1 MSKELSTEEKIRE
14 AAKNVFIAKGFDG
27 CTSREIAKAA
37 GMNVALVN
45 YYFCSKKQLFKLV
58 FEAAME
64 DFMLST
70 VEVFKKDLSLESK
83 MRIFIERE
91 YEFLTMHP
99 DIPRFILSELS
110 RGDKCEF
117 DHAGILDKIADTGVF
132 EELLDAQEKGI
143 IRKIDLTNLMLL
155 IMSNCH
161 YPFMAKPLMKYL
173 NSLSE
178 EEYQERL
185 MLQKQYV
192 TEMLI
197 GYLFLPKTNI

>member
-64 DFMLST
+64 EFMLST

-83 MRIFIERE
+83 LRIFIERE
-91 YEFLTMHP
+91 YEFLTTHP
-99 DIPRFILSELS
+99 NIPRFILSELS

-117 DHAGILDKIADTGVF
+117 DHAGILEKIAETGVF
-132 EELLDAQEKGI
+132 EELLEAQERGV
-143 IRKIDLTNLMLL
+143 IRKMDLTNLMLM

-161 YPFMAKPLMKYL
+161 YPFMANPLMKYL

-185 MLQKQYV
+185 TLQKQYV

-197 GYLFLPKTNI
+197 GYLFIPKTNN

>member
-27 CTSREIAKAA
+27 CTSREIAKAS
-37 GMNVALVN
+37 GMNVAHVN

-91 YEFLTMHP
+91 YEFLTLHP

-117 DHAGILDKIADTGVF
+117 DHAGILEKIADTGVLK
-132 EELLDAQEKGI
+132 ELLDAQEKGI
-143 IRKIDLTNLMLL
+143 IRKIDLTNVMLM

-173 NSLSE
+173 NGLTE

-185 MLQKQYV
+185 TLQKQYV

-197 GYLFLPKTNI
+197 GYLFIPKTNN

>member
-27 CTSREIAKAA
+27 CTSREIAKAS

-91 YEFLTMHP
+91 YEFLTLHP

-117 DHAGILDKIADTGVF
+117 DHAGILEKIADTGVLK
-132 EELLDAQEKGI
+132 ELLDAQEKGI
-143 IRKIDLTNLMLL
+143 IRKIDLTNVMLM

-173 NSLSE
+173 NGLTE

-185 MLQKQYV
+185 TLQKQYV

-197 GYLFLPKTNI
+197 GYLFIPKTNN

>member
-1 MSKELSTEEKIRE
+1 MSKEVSTEEKIRE
-14 AAKNVFIAKGFDG
+14 AAKNVFVAKGFDG

-64 DFMLST
+64 EFMLST

-83 MRIFIERE
+83 LRIFIERE
-91 YEFLTMHP
+91 YEFLTTHP
-99 DIPRFILSELS
+99 NIPRFILSELS

-117 DHAGILDKIADTGVF
+117 DHAGILEKIAETGVF
-132 EELLDAQEKGI
+132 EELLEAQEKGI
-143 IRKIDLTNLMLL
+143 IRKMDLTNLMLM

-161 YPFMAKPLMKYL
+161 YPFMANPLMKYL

-185 MLQKQYV
+185 TLQKQYV

-197 GYLFLPKTNI
+197 GYLFIPKTNN

>member
-58 FEAAME
+58 FEAVLE

-70 VEVFKKDLSLESK
+70 IEVFKKDLSLESK

-91 YEFLTMHP
+91 FEFLTSHP

-117 DHAGILDKIADTGVF
+117 DHAGILEKISSTGVF
-132 EELLDAQEKGI
+132 EELLEAQEKGV
-143 IRKIDLTNLMLL
+143 IRKIDLTNIMLL

-173 NSLSE
+173 NNLSE
-178 EEYQERL
+178 EQYQERL

-197 GYLFLPKTNI
+197 GYLFNPKTNS